1 MSLPLDCDELLQRS
15 RSLLQTGDLR
25 AAETL
30 VQQAIERDCGRAE
43 GWNQLGLLL
52 RARGR
57 LGDALQAYGQAAELD
72 PSDIHSRT
80 QIGHLFQRMSF
91 PEDAVAWYR
100 EALDL
105 QPDDLILQLNHAFV
119 LPVVAE
125 SGAQMHRFRQRC
137 IAHLQEL
144 VACHRP
150 FFLGSQ
156 DFLPHPYALIYHGCQ
171 DRSLL
176 EAYSGLLRRVVPAP
190 PPSPAPA
197 PVARGSAQGDRRRRI
212 GFLSGY
218 FYNHSNGLAF
228 EGWIRHFDRSQF
240 QLVLIH
246 LHDSKQDAVRSRI
259 EAHAD
264 LVIQLAADLNMA
276 QQQLINLHLDLLFFT
291 DIGMHPMVTLLAC
304 HRFAPVQITG
314 WGVPQTSGMPCIDA
328 YISSALVEPQMAQAH
343 YSERLIQ
350 VSGLPCCYLA
360 DHLRYEP
367 RQRDFFFLPNDALL
381 VGCLQTFW
389 KLHPDF
395 DVYLEKIAQRVPA
408 AWFVFVQ
415 ADISSYNDI
424 FLARLQRSAPT
435 VRQRL
440 ILLQRMEREQFI
452 ALVEQLDLLLDPP
465 YFSSGVTM
473 FDSLHTGTP
482 IVALQGDLLRSRFV
496 AAAYRLIGLEHA
508 PVAQNQQQYLELA
521 VHLLQHPD
529 ERKALTARIR
539 SLARRHLYDRT
550 EGLRQL
556 ERFALEAIASAQAN
570 PGA

>member
-1 MSLPLDCDELLQRS
+1 MSLPLDRDQLLQHS
-15 RSLLQTGDLR
+15 RSLLQAGDLR
-25 AAETL
+25 GAEL
-30 VQQAIERDCGRAE
+30 LAQQAIARDSSRAE

-72 PSDIHSRT
+72 SSDIHSRT

-91 PEDAVAWYR
+91 PEDAIAWYQ

-105 QPDDLILQLNHAFV
+105 EPDNLILQLNHAFV
-119 LPVVAE
+119 LPVIAD

-144 VACHRP
+144 VTCRQP
-150 FFLGSQ
+150 FFLGTQ
-156 DFLPHPYALIYHGCQ
+156 DFLPHPYSLIYHGCE

-176 EAYSGLLRRVVPAP
+176 EAYSGLLRRVVPTP
-190 PPSPAPA
+190 PPA
-197 PVARGSAQGDRRRRI
+197 ARGPARSDRRRRI

-228 EGWIRHFDRSQF
+228 EGWIRHLDRSQF

-246 LHDSKQDAVRSRI
+246 LHDSKRDAVRSRI

-264 LVIQLAADLNMA
+264 VVIQLAADLSMA
-276 QQQLINLHLDLLFFT
+276 QQQLMNLHLDLLFFT

-304 HRFAPVQITG
+304 HRFAPVQATG
-314 WGVPQTSGMPCIDA
+314 WGVPQTSGMPCVDV
-328 YISSALVEPQMAQAH
+328 YISSQLVEPQAAQAH

-350 VSGLPCCYLA
+350 VPGLPCCYLA

-367 RQRDFFFLPNDALL
+367 RHRDFFLLPNDALL

-424 FLARLQRSAPT
+424 FLERLQRSAPT

-440 ILLQRMEREQFI
+440 ILLQRMERQEFI

-482 IVALQGDLLRSRFV
+482 IVALQGDFLRSRFV
-496 AAAYRLIGLEHA
+496 AAAYALIGLENA
-508 PVAQNQQQYLELA
+508 PVAQNQEQYLELA

-529 ERKALTARIR
+529 ERKALTTQIR

-556 ERFALEAIASAQAN
+556 ESFALEAIARAQAN
-570 PGA
+570 PGT